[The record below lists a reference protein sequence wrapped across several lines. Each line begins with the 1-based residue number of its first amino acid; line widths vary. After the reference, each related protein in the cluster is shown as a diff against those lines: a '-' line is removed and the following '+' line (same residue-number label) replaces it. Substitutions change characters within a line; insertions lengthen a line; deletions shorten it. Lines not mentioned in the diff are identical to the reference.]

1 MEDRLLFKEVADFLL
16 KYGEQ
21 PTFDALDIEISNIRG
36 TTDDTVKSMRDT
48 LKELN
53 DDVEKTNPDWL
64 LDNTEKFCQEKAIYN
79 AITSSLEIMN
89 GKGKLSKGAIP
100 SLLSDALAISFDPN
114 VGHDYIDQSQERYE
128 YYHRVEERLPFDLDY
143 FNKITKNGIPKKTLN
158 IVMAGVGV
166 GKSLTLCHFASG
178 YINQGKNV
186 LYISMELAEE
196 EVAKRIDANVLNV
209 SMDDLM
215 VLPKDIYEKKI
226 DSLKQKTNGKL
237 IVKEYPTAS
246 ASTVHF
252 RSLLNELNLKKGF
265 VPDVIMVDYL
275 NICASAR
282 IKPGNGVNSY
292 TYIKAIAEELRGLAV
307 EHNVPIWSAT
317 QLTRSGYGSS
327 DPDLTDTSE
336 SFGLPATADFFVA
349 LIVTEQL
356 EQLNQ
361 IMVKQLKNRYADPS
375 RHKRDVIGV
384 DKTRMKLYD
393 VEASAKDIVDTGE
406 DISQPKPKFE
416 NKNKFKGLKV

>member
-1 MEDRLLFKEVADFLL
+1 
-16 KYGEQ
+16 
-21 PTFDALDIEISNIRG
+21 
-36 TTDDTVKSMRDT
+36 
-48 LKELN
+48 
-53 DDVEKTNPDWL
+53 
-64 LDNTEKFCQEKAIYN
+64 
-79 AITSSLEIMN
+79 
-89 GKGKLSKGAIP
+89 
-100 SLLSDALAISFDPN
+100 
-114 VGHDYIDQSQERYE
+114 
-128 YYHRVEERLPFDLDY
+128 
-143 FNKITKNGIPKKTLN
+143 
-158 IVMAGVGV
+158 
-166 GKSLTLCHFASG
+166 
-178 YINQGKNV
+178 
-186 LYISMELAEE
+186 
-196 EVAKRIDANVLNV
+196 
-209 SMDDLM
+209 
-215 VLPKDIYEKKI
+215 
-226 DSLKQKTNGKL
+226 
-237 IVKEYPTAS
+237 
-246 ASTVHF
+246 
-252 RSLLNELNLKKGF
+252 LNELNLKKGF

-317 QLTRSGYGSS
+317 QLTRGGYGSS

-406 DISQPKPKFE
+406 DIPQPKPKFE